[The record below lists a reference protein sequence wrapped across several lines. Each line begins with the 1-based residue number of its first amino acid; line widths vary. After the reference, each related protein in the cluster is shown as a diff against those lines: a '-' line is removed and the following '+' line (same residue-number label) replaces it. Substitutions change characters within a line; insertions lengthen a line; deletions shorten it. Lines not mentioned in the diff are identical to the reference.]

1 MKHRKLTRRQFI
13 SRTAIGGT
21 GLVLAACGEPAPA
34 VVQPTAVPAP
44 TTAPEPTTVAAAE
57 PTATTAAAE
66 PTTAPAEATAA
77 PAEATTAPSGGGT
90 ASEREA
96 PMLAQ
101 RVADGSLPPL
111 EERLPKDPMTLTP
124 IQETGTYGGE
134 MKWIIDG
141 PDLGSYEHT
150 FLYEA
155 PYRWSAD
162 ASKIEPNL
170 AVSHEYAD
178 DGMSM
183 TLTFREGVRWSDGE
197 PFTAD
202 DIAFWWNDLVL
213 DPESSFTPPY
223 WTLTGDEPMKMEV
236 VNPTTVKMTFNEPHW
251 LFHNLMASTSDY
263 MRMYA
268 PKHYLQ
274 QFHPKY
280 NQEVKDY
287 TEFLKRF
294 PSTGN
299 LYTDPALPVLSA
311 WHTIEYTPGQRLVAE
326 RNPYY
331 WKLDSDGKQLPYID
345 TLAITQVEDPRV
357 IPLRIVSGEV
367 DFMAR
372 NIPLDAFTTL
382 KTSEAQGNYRM
393 IQWKVGA
400 GADPAVIL
408 NYDNLDPTMQ
418 SIGRNR
424 DVRLALSHAIDRK
437 TINDVV
443 YFGLGAVSQA
453 VTSPYSPWGRTTEE
467 GKQLMEQW
475 RNLAVEYDVE
485 KANQLLDGAGLDK
498 RDGEGF
504 RLRPDGKRL
513 SWVII
518 TGSDPDSRAVD
529 VLEFVVENWK
539 AVGVEAT
546 INSMDWESGFW
557 PKFSTGEYD
566 VAGWDAWTGYDLPS
580 IPDCI
585 FPIGSAYWGT
595 PLTAQWFNTQGKEG
609 NKPEPGDAMDKMIGF
624 YKNMLAEKTEEGRN
638 KWVLEAVK
646 IHISEGPFFLG
657 AVNDVPNLVVARP
670 NMRNVPDF
678 AFTGSW
684 AQGAPGATNPPT
696 YYYQE
701 A

>member
-13 SRTAIGGT
+13 ARTAIGGT
-21 GLVLAACGEPAPA
+21 GLVLVACGDPAPA
-34 VVQPTAVPAP
+34 VVQPTALPAPTAVAAVEPTATVAEAAP
-44 TTAPEPTTVAAAE
+44 TTAP
-57 PTATTAAAE
+57 
-66 PTTAPAEATAA
+66 AA
-77 PAEATTAPSGGGT
+77 PAEATVAPEATVATEATAAGAA

-96 PMLAQ
+96 PMLAK
-101 RVADGSLPPL
+101 RVAEGSLPPL
-111 EERLPKDPMTLTP
+111 EERLPKEPMTIP
-124 IQETGTYGGE
+124 AVQENGTYGGE
-134 MKWIIDG
+134 MKWIIDT

-162 ASKIEPNL
+162 AAGIEPNL
-170 AVSHEYAD
+170 AVSHAYAD
-178 DGMSM
+178 DGLSM

-213 DPESSFTPPY
+213 DSESSFTPPY
-223 WTLTGDEPMKMEV
+223 WTLTGDTPMQMEV
-236 VNPTTVKMTFNEPHW
+236 VNPTTIKVSFNEPHW
-251 LFHNLMASTSDY
+251 LFHKLMASTSDY

-280 NQEVKDY
+280 NTDVKDY

-311 WHTIEYTPGQRLVAE
+311 WHTIEYTPGQTLVAE
-326 RNPYY
+326 RNPFY

-345 TLAITQVEDPRV
+345 TLKITQVEDPRV

-372 NIPLDAFTTL
+372 NIPLDSFTTL
-382 KTSEAQGNYRM
+382 KTSEQQGNFRM

-400 GADPAVIL
+400 GADPAIIL
-408 NYDNLDPTMQ
+408 NYDNLDPEMQ
-418 SIGRNR
+418 KIERNR

-443 YFGLGAVSQA
+443 YFGLGTVSQA

-475 RNLAVEYDVE
+475 RNLGVEYDVD

-498 RDGEGF
+498 RDSDNF

-518 TGSDPDSRAVD
+518 TGSSSDSRAVD
-529 VLEFVVENWK
+529 VLELVVENWK
-539 AVGVEAT
+539 QVGIEAT
-546 INSMDWESGFW
+546 INAWIGI
-557 PKFSTGEYD
+557 
-566 VAGWDAWTGYDLPS
+566 VAS
-580 IPDCI
+580 IPSFKPASMTSRDGMPGPATICQASLTRYSRSAVR
-585 FPIGSAYWGT
+585 IGVRRSRRNGSTRRVQRAT
-595 PLTAQWFNTQGKEG
+595 SRLK
-609 NKPEPGDAMDKMIGF
+609 AMRW
-624 YKNMLAEKTEEGRN
+624 TR
-638 KWVLEAVK
+638 
-646 IHISEGPFFLG
+646 
-657 AVNDVPNLVVARP
+657 
-670 NMRNVPDF
+670 
-678 AFTGSW
+678 
-684 AQGAPGATNPPT
+684 
-696 YYYQE
+696 
-701 A
+701 